1 MVCILK
7 VNLIPLWP
15 SDTVYS
21 LHRKKAKFQHEWI
34 NRFWFVVYVNTF
46 IYLLTNKKNVLL
58 LWLRKYIG
66 NILEAWRHSKGKKF
80 SIRISNSNSLS
91 WNIQKSQ
98 VYYDNYKDHSIDWL
112 NQGSNEYAF
121 HWKSMVWITVQQ
133 QFTMGLSVWFP
144 VGFRLS
150 RIHLLI
156 FEILTLSYLL
166 VVHHHISLHLIHC
179 NPLERIIESLL
190 FCNWISISINI

>member
-80 SIRISNSNSLS
+80 SIRIQ
-91 WNIQKSQ
+91 IR
-98 VYYDNYKDHSIDWL
+98 I
-112 NQGSNEYAF
+112 
-121 HWKSMVWITVQQ
+121 VWVEVHNRVK
-133 QFTMGLSVWFP
+133 FTMTTIRIIPLTDSIKVQMNMHFTEKVWF
-144 VGFRLS
+144 
-150 RIHLLI
+150 
-156 FEILTLSYLL
+156 E
-166 VVHHHISLHLIHC
+166 
-179 NPLERIIESLL
+179 LL
-190 FCNWISISINI
+190 FNNNLLWACQYGFQLGSDCHVFICLSLKYWLFHTFWLCITIFHCT